1 MKLLKQILA
10 AMTMILMFLAVPVSA
25 EEAEGTAYAIFEES
39 TGTLTFKRTAPGEA
53 VPTAEAAGVDNVY
66 TGFENSQY
74 SSFSYVPWYSNQT
87 KIMAVH
93 SEVQIHPKSTSY
105 WFQDAYQLQDISGL
119 KLLDTSGVT
128 QMKYMFACYHYNGP
142 MNLSDLSPISNW
154 NTSAV
159 TNMSYLF
166 YNTGISDVSPLSS
179 WNTSAVTNMSCLFSG
194 CTNLS
199 DLSSLSKWNTSAVT
213 DMSFMFNSCTGLKE
227 ITELSNWNTERVTSF
242 HAIFASCLNLERL
255 DLKNW
260 AVNQNITYA
269 NTNLV
274 QGDNKLSSI
283 TLGEGF
289 SFRSMS
295 GVIHTT
301 LPNPPANDKHY
312 TGLWCREDEPE
323 KGLTAKELAETWDG
337 STMAGTWIW
346 QKAPEDY
353 TIKFDANGGEGS
365 MADVTGSIFKNTI
378 LPESSFYRFDHEF
391 TGWSL
396 SAAGGT
402 VHRPGDSVALSGTA
416 GSTVTLYAQWKQK
429 DNKAKPEDG
438 WYEFTLKGDEEAV
451 FKNLPTESPYS
462 VYEQTPDG
470 WVLVESSGEQG
481 TVRPNEEAIAAFKN
495 KAAPDSVNV
504 QLTASKLLN
513 GKSPEGEAFQFE
525 LLENGEVID
534 TVSSSA
540 DGTILFKQISYVQ
553 EGSHTYTIRETGLDG
568 DVYEANSESYT
579 VTVNVTKN
587 AEGKL
592 EAAVTYPEG
601 GVVFHNTTIVHEG
614 SLTVSKKVEGTTV
627 ADQDFTFQLH
637 LTNADG
643 TVYTESVQGAFGD
656 RLQSLKDGDTFQLKA
671 GGAVLF
677 TVPDGVSYSVTEI
690 DIPDGYTVTQD
701 TFSGTIHK
709 GENAVAAF
717 ENTYNSKPV
726 SVLLQAE
733 KTLSGGDLSEEKYR
747 FTFELLDAD
756 GSVVSTADNTTDG
769 AVLFDELT
777 FDAPGEYHYTI
788 REIRGDL
795 TDVQYDETSSPVTVH
810 VTDPGNGQITASV
823 EYEDGQRPVFLN
835 QVLPGSLSIIKTVEK
850 GTDYVKD
857 AEFTFT
863 LSLKDQSGDPLSGS
877 WNWTSSTEEK
887 SGTIEDGGTLVLKA
901 GETITIADLPAGT
914 QYSFEEIPVE
924 GFELTLSENTAGTIQ
939 GNTEAKV
946 SFTNTYRVSEE
957 PLLLEVSKTLT
968 GADLAEGQFTF
979 QLKDENGTV
988 IQEAKN
994 DATGKVAFAPIP
1006 VSADSIGKTLKYTV
1020 SEVNDSQS
1028 FIAYDGKT
1036 LEISVLVKDDGKG
1049 HMEFEITYPENAVFE
1064 NTYEYSAAGKLDL
1077 RARKVLQD
1085 GELKDGQ
1092 FSFELLEKKDGQE
1105 TVIQTVS
1112 NNAAGE
1118 ILFDS
1123 ISYTLADAGT
1133 HTYIVREK
1141 KDPKLDN
1148 VAYDQTEY
1156 TVTVTVRDNGDGTLL
1171 VTADKK
1177 AEDLVFT
1184 NIWQEPTE
1192 MLSTGQS
1199 GIRGMTV
1206 TGLGILAASAFVIEE
1221 RRRRTH

>member
-1 MKLLKQILA
+1 MA
-10 AMTMILMFLAVPVSA
+10 NWF
-25 EEAEGTAYAIFEES
+25 AYTKIEN
-39 TGTLTFKRTAPGEA
+39 TLTFENFD
-53 VPTAEAAGVDNVY
+53 VQNV
-66 TGFENSQY
+66 TSLRNLFANCK
-74 SSFSYVPWYSNQT
+74 NL
-87 KIMAVH
+87 
-93 SEVQIHPKSTSY
+93 KSIEE
-105 WFQDAYQLQDISGL
+105 L
-119 KLLDTSGVT
+119 
-128 QMKYMFACYHYNGP
+128 NE
-142 MNLSDLSPISNW
+142 W
-154 NTSAV
+154 NTSEVKDLGGAFYYCQSLISLKGLENFDTHKV
-159 TNMSYLF
+159 TSLL
-166 YNTGISDVSPLSS
+166 NTF
-179 WNTSAVTNMSCLFSG
+179 AG
-194 CTNLS
+194 CTLIE
-199 DLSSLSKWNTSAVT
+199 DVDELSKWNTSNVT
-213 DMSFMFNSCTGLKE
+213 SLNQTFPSCGSLKNIDGLKNWDVSKVTHLGWCFSNDQSLVDLDGLSNWDVSNVRNMVLAFQHLGAVHLNSLANWNVSNVFNMDCAFLSCVNLE
-227 ITELSNWNTERVTSF
+227 SIDLSNWNTKKVDYGRIFDNCGKLKKIIIGPDYSFLGWHHSPTS
-242 HAIFASCLNLERL
+242 SY
-255 DLKNW
+255 
-260 AVNQNITYA
+260 T
-269 NTNLV
+269 
-274 QGDNKLSSI
+274 LSFPS
-283 TLGEGF
+283 
-289 SFRSMS
+289 
-295 GVIHTT
+295 
-301 LPNPPANDKHY
+301 PPSKDGY
-312 TGLWCREDEPE
+312 TGKWCNTKDPA
-323 KGLTAKELAETWDG
+323 TAYTAQELITAYDG
-337 STMAGTWIW
+337 SEEMAGTWVW
-346 QKAPEDY
+346 QEVRKDFV
-353 TIKFDANGGEGS
+353 ISFDANGGLGDT
-365 MADVTGSIFKNTI
+365 ASIPTSNWDSSVR
-378 LPESSFYRFDHEF
+378 LPESGFYLFNHEF
-391 TGWSL
+391 MGWSETADGSSGL
-396 SAAGGT
+396 LQ
-402 VHRPGDSVALSGTA
+402 PGDEVKYKAEPNETI
-416 GSTVTLYAQWKQK
+416 TLYAQWKK
-429 DNKAKPEDG
+429 NDNKATPEDG

-481 TVRPNEEAIAAFKN
+481 TVKPNEEAIAAFKN

-614 SLTVSKKVEGTTV
+614 SLTVSKTVEGTTV

-656 RLQSLKDGDTFQLKA
+656 RLQSLKYGDTFQLKA